1 MTTGHTTGGVD
12 STRPPFDRAAA
23 VTRSLLG
30 YGVLAGAFYLV
41 VGLAQALTRDGYDL
55 TRHDL
60 SLLANG
66 PYGWIQIA
74 NLILTGLMVIA
85 AAVGVRR
92 AMRPGPAAS
101 WGPALLAGYG
111 AGLVGAGVFV
121 ADPMY
126 GFPPG
131 TPDGP
136 PATVSTAGLLHVITG
151 AIGFACLVAACFVLA
166 HRFTRRGRAGWAWY
180 SRATGLV
187 FLAGFVGIASGSSSP
202 PVVLGFWF
210 AVVVAWAWLAALCVH
225 LYRATPRPDR
235 PRAAGDDDG
244 RL

>member
-1 MTTGHTTGGVD
+1 MTTGHTTGEAD

-41 VGLAQALTRDGYDL
+41 VGLAQAVTRDGYDL

-74 NLILTGLMVIA
+74 NLILTGLMVIV

-92 AMRPGPAAS
+92 AMRPGPAPS

-111 AGLVGAGVFV
+111 VGLVGAGVFV
-121 ADPMY
+121 ADPMQ

-136 PATVSTAGLLHVITG
+136 PAMVSTAGLLHLVF
-151 AIGFACLVAACFVLA
+151 AAVGFACLVAACFVFA
-166 HRFTRRGRAGWAWY
+166 HRFARRGRAGWAWY

-187 FLAGFVGIASGSSSP
+187 FLAGFAGIASGSDSP
-202 PVVLGFWF
+202 AVVLGFWF
-210 AVVVAWAWLAALCVH
+210 AVVVAWAWLAALCVDR
-225 LYRATPRPDR
+225 YRATPHPDR
-235 PRAAGDDDG
+235 QPTAGDDDG

>member
-1 MTTGHTTGGVD
+1 MTTEHTTSGAD
-12 STRPPFDRAAA
+12 PARPAFDRSAA

-30 YGVLAGAFYLV
+30 YGVLAGPFYLV
-41 VGLAQALTRDGYDL
+41 VGLAQAVTRDGFEL

-101 WGPALLAGYG
+101 WGPGLLAGFG
-111 AGLVGAGVFV
+111 VGLVGAGVFV

-136 PATVSTAGLLHVITG
+136 PATVSTAGLLHVAT
-151 AIGFACLVAACFVLA
+151 AAAGFACLVAACFVLA
-166 HRFTRRGRAGWAWY
+166 HRFAQRGRTGWAWY

-187 FLAGFVGIASGSSSP
+187 FLAGFVGVATGSSSP
-202 PVVLGFWF
+202 AVLGFWV

-235 PRAAGDDDG
+235 PRAAGDHA

>member
-1 MTTGHTTGGVD
+1 MTPEHTTSGVD
-12 STRPPFDRAAA
+12 QTRPPFDRAAA

-30 YGVLAGAFYLV
+30 YGVVAGAFYLV
-41 VGLAQALTRDGYDL
+41 VGLAQAVTRYGFDL

-101 WGPALLAGYG
+101 WGPGLLAGFG

-121 ADPMY
+121 ADPMN

-136 PATVSTAGLLHVITG
+136 PATVSTAGLLHVVTG
-151 AIGFACLVAACFVLA
+151 AVGFACLVAACFVLA
-166 HRFTRRGRAGWAWY
+166 HRFAHRGRAGWAWY

-202 PVVLGFWF
+202 AVVLGFWF
-210 AVVVAWAWLAALCVH
+210 AVVVAFAWLAALSVH

-235 PRAAGDDDG
+235 PRAAGDDG

>member
-1 MTTGHTTGGVD
+1 VD

-30 YGVLAGAFYLV
+30 YGVLAGPFYLV
-41 VGLAQALTRDGYDL
+41 VGLAQALTRDSYDL

-66 PYGWIQIA
+66 PYGWIQVA

-92 AMRPGPAAS
+92 AMRPGPAAF

-111 AGLVGAGVFV
+111 AGLVGAGGVRR
-121 ADPMY
+121 
-126 GFPPG
+126 G
-131 TPDGP
+131 PDVRVPTGHARRA
-136 PATVSTAGLLHVITG
+136 PATVSTAALLHVITG
-151 AIGFACLVAACFVLA
+151 AIGFACLVAACFMLA
-166 HRFTRRGRAGWAWY
+166 HRFARRGRAGWAWY

-235 PRAAGDDDG
+235 PRAAGDDDW

>member
-1 MTTGHTTGGVD
+1 MTTARLPNSAD
-12 STRPPFDRAAA
+12 STSPPVDRAAT

-30 YGVLAGAFYLV
+30 YGVLAGLFYLV
-41 VGLAQALTRDGYDL
+41 VGLTQALTRDGYDL

-101 WGPALLAGYG
+101 WGPGLLAGYG
-111 AGLVGAGVFV
+111 VGLVGAGVFV
-121 ADPMY
+121 ADPMN

-136 PATVSTAGLLHVITG
+136 PATVSTAGLLHVVSG
-151 AIGFACLVAACFVLA
+151 AVGFACLVAACFVLA
-166 HRFTRRGRAGWAWY
+166 RRFAHRGRAGWAWY

-202 PVVLGFWF
+202 AVVLGFWF
-210 AVVVAWAWLAALCVH
+210 AVVVAYAWLAALSVY

-235 PRAAGDDDG
+235 PGPVRDPDKP
-244 RL
+244 L

>member
-1 MTTGHTTGGVD
+1 MTTARLPNSAD
-12 STRPPFDRAAA
+12 STSPAVDRAAA

-30 YGVLAGAFYLV
+30 YGVLAGVFYLV

-101 WGPALLAGYG
+101 WGPGLLAGYG
-111 AGLVGAGVFV
+111 VGLVGAGVFV
-121 ADPMY
+121 ADPMH

-136 PATVSTAGLLHVITG
+136 PATVSTAGLLHVASG
-151 AIGFACLVAACFVLA
+151 AVGFACLVAACFVLA
-166 HRFTRRGRAGWAWY
+166 HRFAHRGRAGWAWY

-202 PVVLGFWF
+202 AVVLGFWF
-210 AVVVAWAWLAALCVH
+210 AVVVAYAWLAALSVH

-235 PRAAGDDDG
+235 PATVRDPDKP
-244 RL
+244 L

>member
-1 MTTGHTTGGVD
+1 MFGTDTMTGADAARQTC
-12 STRPPFDRAAA
+12 DRASA

-30 YGVLAGAFYLV
+30 YGVLAGVFYLG
-41 VGLAQALTRDGYDL
+41 VGVLQGLFRDGYEFA
-55 TRHDL
+55 RHDL

-74 NLILTGLMVIA
+74 NLVLTGLMVIA

-92 AMRPGPAAS
+92 ALRPGPAAS
-101 WGPALLAGYG
+101 WGPGLLVGYG
-111 AGLVGAGVFV
+111 VGLVGAGVFV

-136 PATVSTAGLLHVITG
+136 PVTVSAFGLGHVVSAG
-151 AIGFACLVAACFVLA
+151 IGFACLIAACFVLA
-166 HRFTRRGRAGWAWY
+166 HRFAGRGRLAWAWY
-180 SRATGLV
+180 SRGTGVV
-187 FLAGFVGIASGSSSP
+187 FLAGFVGIASGSASP
-202 PVVLGFWF
+202 AAVLGFW
-210 AVVVAWAWLAALCVH
+210 AALIAAWVWLAALAVH
-225 LYRATPRPDR
+225 LYRATPHPDR
-235 PRAAGDDDG
+235 PIAAGADDP

>member
-1 MTTGHTTGGVD
+1 MTTERTTSGAD
-12 STRPPFDRAAA
+12 SARPPFDRAAA

-41 VGLAQALTRDGYDL
+41 VGLAQALIRDGYDL

-66 PYGWIQIA
+66 SYGWIHIA
-74 NLILTGLMVIA
+74 NLVLTGLMVIA

-101 WGPALLAGYG
+101 WGPGLLAGYG
-111 AGLVGAGVFV
+111 VGLVGAGVFV
-121 ADPMY
+121 ADPMH

-131 TPDGP
+131 TADGP
-136 PATVSTAGLLHVITG
+136 PATVSTAGLLHVVI
-151 AIGFACLVAACFVLA
+151 AAVGFACLVAACFVLA
-166 HRFTRRGRAGWAWY
+166 ERFARRGRAGWAWY
-180 SRATGLV
+180 SRASGLV
-187 FLAGFVGIASGSSSP
+187 FLAGFVGIASGSTSP
-202 PVVLGFWF
+202 VVVLGFWS
-210 AVVVAWAWLAALCVH
+210 AVVVAWAWLAALSVH

-235 PRAAGDDDG
+235 PRAAGDDG

>member
-1 MTTGHTTGGVD
+1 MATEHTTGEAD
-12 STRPPFDRAAA
+12 SARPPFDRAAA

-41 VGLAQALTRDGYDL
+41 VGLAQAVTRDGYDL

-74 NLILTGLMVIA
+74 NLILTGMMVIV

-101 WGPALLAGYG
+101 WGPGLLAGYG
-111 AGLVGAGVFV
+111 IGLVGAGVFV
-121 ADPMY
+121 ADPAY

-136 PATVSTAGLLHVITG
+136 PATVSTAGLLHVVL
-151 AIGFACLVAACFVLA
+151 AAVGFACLVAACFVLA
-166 HRFTRRGRAGWAWY
+166 HRFAARGRAGWAWY

-187 FLAGFVGIASGSSSP
+187 FLAGFVGIASGSDSP
-202 PVVLGFWF
+202 AVVLGFWF
-210 AVVVAWAWLAALCVH
+210 AVIVAWAWLAALCVY
-225 LYRATPRPDR
+225 LYRATPHPDR
-235 PRAAGDDDG
+235 PRTATDDG